1 MFHTSIIHL
10 HLNPPE
16 TVFLPLFPLES
27 SDTSGLNPHNGKSG
41 RSCPCSV
48 AAQKNLWKV
57 NGRKLLEKEQPLHV
71 TAVNS
76 SIRATSGNSEKCML
90 WTMCEWYENYIDDCL
105 GTQETPKKASPEKKH
120 GSQETGLDGTWSEE
134 LAPNALTWTQKT
146 RSSTNQCTELLFKSH
161 LKQHQKHIKF
171 KYKNQ
176 RWIQKWAEFVPQNV
190 PNTQCMLGVT
200 YRY

>member
-134 LAPNALTWTQKT
+134 LAPNALTWTQKIPQLNEPMHGT
-146 RSSTNQCTELLFKSH
+146 SLQITFKTTSKTYQIQESKVDSKVSRICASKCAKHPMHAWSH
-161 LKQHQKHIKF
+161 L
-171 KYKNQ
+171 
-176 RWIQKWAEFVPQNV
+176 
-190 PNTQCMLGVT
+190 
-200 YRY
+200 

>member
-27 SDTSGLNPHNGKSG
+27 PSDTSGLNPHNGKSG

-57 NGRKLLEKEQPLHV
+57 NGRKLLEKYQPLHV

-134 LAPNALTWTQKT
+134 LAPNALTWTQKIPQLNEPMHGT
-146 RSSTNQCTELLFKSH
+146 SLQITFKTTSKTYQIQESKVDSKVSRICASKCAKHPMHAWSH
-161 LKQHQKHIKF
+161 L
-171 KYKNQ
+171 
-176 RWIQKWAEFVPQNV
+176 
-190 PNTQCMLGVT
+190 
-200 YRY
+200 